1 MIKTAILTISDS
13 CSNGTREDLSGQTII
28 DMLLK
33 NEFQVIQKKIIPDD
47 LKKIANELTH
57 FADNE
62 SIDIVFTTG
71 GTGLGPRD
79 VTPEATASISD
90 RLVPGIS
97 EIIRAEGF
105 KKTPNAALSRGIAC
119 IRKNTLIINLPGS
132 PKGVRES
139 LDILLTFI
147 PHAIKM
153 MHGGGH

>member
-1 MIKTAILTISDS
+1 MIRTAILTISDS
-13 CSNGTREDLSGQTII
+13 CSNGTREDISGQTIVDI
-28 DMLLK
+28 LPK
-33 NEFQVIQKKIIPDD
+33 NIFQITHKNTIPDD
-47 LKKIANELTH
+47 LHKISHELIE
-57 FADNE
+57 FSDNNYV
-62 SIDIVFTTG
+62 DIVFTTG
-71 GTGLGPRD
+71 GTGLGPHD

-90 RLVPGIS
+90 KLVPGIS

-132 PKGVRES
+132 PKGVQES
-139 LDILLTFI
+139 LEVILTFV

>member
-1 MIKTAILTISDS
+1 MIRTAILTISDS
-13 CSNGTREDLSGQTII
+13 CANGTREDLSGQTII
-28 DMLLK
+28 DMLPK
-33 NEFQVIQKKIIPDD
+33 NDFQVIQKIIIPDD
-47 LKKIANELTH
+47 LKKIANELIH

-62 SIDIVFTTG
+62 SIDIFFTTG

-79 VTPEATASISD
+79 LTPEATASISD

-139 LDILLTFI
+139 LDVLLTFI

>member
-13 CSNGTREDLSGQTII
+13 CSKGTREDISGQTII
-28 DMLLK
+28 DMLSE
-33 NEFQVIQKKIIPDD
+33 NIFQIIQKIIVADD
-47 LKKIANELTH
+47 LQKIADMLIN
-57 FADNE
+57 FCDKDKV
-62 SIDIVFTTG
+62 DIVFTTG
-71 GTGLGPRD
+71 GTGLGPHD

-90 RLVPGIS
+90 KRIPGIS

-139 LDILLTFI
+139 LGIILNVI

-153 MHGGGH
+153 IHGGGH

>member
-13 CSNGTREDLSGQTII
+13 CSKGTREDISGQTIV
-28 DMLLK
+28 DMLPK
-33 NEFQVIQKKIIPDD
+33 NIFQVTQKNIVPDD
-47 LKKIANELTH
+47 LQKITHELIE
-57 FADNE
+57 FSDNDNV
-62 SIDIVFTTG
+62 DIVFTTG
-71 GTGLGPRD
+71 GTGLGPHD

-90 RLVPGIS
+90 KLVPGIN

-132 PKGVRES
+132 PKGVQES
-139 LDILLTFI
+139 LEVILTFV

>member
-13 CSNGTREDLSGQTII
+13 CSNGTREDISGQTII
-28 DMLLK
+28 DMLPEK
-33 NEFQVIQKKIIPDD
+33 DFQIIQKKIVPDD
-47 LKKIANELTH
+47 LQKLANELIN
-57 FADNE
+57 FCDNDE
-62 SIDIVFTTG
+62 IDIVFTTG
-71 GTGLGPRD
+71 GTGLGPHD

-97 EIIRAEGF
+97 EIMRAEGF
-105 KKTPNAALSRGIAC
+105 KKTPYAALSRGIAC

-139 LDILLTFI
+139 LEAILTFI

>member
-13 CSNGTREDLSGQTII
+13 CSKGTREDISGQTIAE
-28 DMLLK
+28 MLPENKFQISKINIVPDDIQEIAKELINFCDK
-33 NEFQVIQKKIIPDD
+33 NE
-47 LKKIANELTH
+47 
-57 FADNE
+57 
-62 SIDIVFTTG
+62 IDIVFTTG
-71 GTGLGPRD
+71 GTGLGPHD

-90 RLVPGIS
+90 KLVPGIS

-105 KKTPNAALSRGIAC
+105 KKTPNAALSRGISC

-139 LDILLTFI
+139 LEVILTFI

-153 MHGGGH
+153 MHGSGH